1 MSKINLAQT
10 ATENGRIFENHPPV
24 YSWDS
29 FFQQG
34 GVATTPK
41 LALGQVANTGISF
54 TNSDLAH
61 ACDVRFTL
69 GLNLGDLFNGIFP
82 DIGILT
88 GAVKAGKNAAANAIR
103 SALNQLREL
112 LNISIKAIVVSL
124 NLDVSGVLSSA
135 FSSYKAIVR
144 EINEKLKKIAQ
155 YIYDAAFVY
164 YLIQD
169 IQAIIKWIETLPAEI
184 KKIVQSCLTNFQNSL
199 KNFGNQIK
207 TAVQSGQTAITQQ
220 LTGQLNQS
228 LTAQSSQQVGLNNDF
243 VNAVSNPLTASTAG
257 IASAIS
263 DKVSSAQSTLS
274 GTFDNKKANSSKP

>member
-1 MSKINLAQT
+1 MSNI
-10 ATENGRIFENHPPV
+10 ATTLTQNGTIFENNPPR
-24 YSWDS
+24 YSWNQ
-29 FFQQG
+29 FFQY
-34 GVATTPK
+34 ANDPTTPN
-41 LALGQVANTGISF
+41 LVRGVVANTGISF
-54 TNSDLAH
+54 TNSDLSH

-69 GLNLGDLFNGIFP
+69 GLNLSDLLNGIFP
-82 DIGILT
+82 DVGILT

-103 SALNQLREL
+103 SALNQLREI